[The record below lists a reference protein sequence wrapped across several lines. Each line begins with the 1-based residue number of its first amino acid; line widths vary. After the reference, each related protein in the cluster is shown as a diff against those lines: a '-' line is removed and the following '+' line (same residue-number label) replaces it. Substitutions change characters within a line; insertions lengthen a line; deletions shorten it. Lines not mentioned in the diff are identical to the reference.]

1 MKIIINENQLNLL
14 VEKLGV
20 PDLIT
25 KTSEKFYNLILNYLR
40 PIGEET
46 LYDKK
51 IFLINGDFQIGKYV
65 FNEMKI
71 KIDLSINKGYKEL
84 VIIHEGIS
92 YNPDIHKSNNVYRT
106 RLNDINPENTYLLIS
121 FGSPTKNVTI
131 NDIINKLEENSSVL
145 IGDLSHE
152 LMHLYE
158 IYNKKSESLYN
169 RALYDGVQNI
179 SSGFE
184 PLDNMLFSLYYLS
197 KIENITRPSELFSE
211 LKMKN
216 ITKQKF
222 REYLKNSKMYK
233 NLVEMKNFN
242 LDSIIEDLKTN
253 YSKQID
259 DIFNDSEEYKYKSID
274 EKIEQ
279 IFRAIYIG
287 IVNYGIKVLRNQLSQ
302 NPFEIFLGLENE
314 KQNMITKFS
323 KRFENNLPNFMNYY
337 RKKEKEINYQANNM
351 IRKISKLYD
360 LLPDESEQNSNIK
373 DLDEWY
379 LVQKNKKLKPIDFT
393 KQKIDF

>member
-46 LYDKK
+46 LYDEK

-84 VIIHEGIS
+84 VIIREGIS
-92 YNPDIHKSNNVYRT
+92 YKPKIYKSNNVYRT
-106 RLNDINPENTYLLIS
+106 RLIDINPENTHLLIS

-131 NDIINKLEENSSVL
+131 NDIINKLEEKSSGF

-152 LMHLYE
+152 LMHFYE

-169 RALYDGVQNI
+169 RALYDGVQNN
-179 SSGFE
+179 STGFR

-211 LKMKN
+211 LKMEN

-242 LDSIIEDLKTN
+242 LDSMIEDLKTN

-259 DIFNDSEEYKYKSID
+259 DIFNDSEEYKNKSID

-287 IVNYGIKVLRNQLSQ
+287 IVNEGIKVLRIQLLQ

-314 KQNMITKFS
+314 KQNMITKFG
-323 KRFENNLPNFMNYY
+323 KRFENKLPNFMNYY

>member
-1 MKIIINENQLNLL
+1 MRIIINESQLNLL

-84 VIIHEGIS
+84 VIIREGIS
-92 YNPDIHKSNNVYRT
+92 YKPVIYKSNNGYRT
-106 RLNDINPENTYLLIS
+106 RLIDINPENTYLLIS

-131 NDIINKLEENSSVL
+131 NDIINKLEEKSSEL

-152 LMHLYE
+152 LMHFYE

-169 RALYDGVQNI
+169 RALYDGVQNN
-179 SSGFE
+179 STVFR

-211 LKMKN
+211 LKMEN

-233 NLVEMKNFN
+233 NL
-242 LDSIIEDLKTN
+242 DSMIEDLKTN

-259 DIFNDSEEYKYKSID
+259 VIFNDSEEYKNKSID

-287 IVNYGIKVLRNQLSQ
+287 IVNEGIKVLRNLLIQ
-302 NPFEIFLGLENE
+302 NPLEVLLGLENE
-314 KQNMITKFS
+314 KQNMITKFG
-323 KRFENNLPNFMNYY
+323 KQFENKLPNFMNYY